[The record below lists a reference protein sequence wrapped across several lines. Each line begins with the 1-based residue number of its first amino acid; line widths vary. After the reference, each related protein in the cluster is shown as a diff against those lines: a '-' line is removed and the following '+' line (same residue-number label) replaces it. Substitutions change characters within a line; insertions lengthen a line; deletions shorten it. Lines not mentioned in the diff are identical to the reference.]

1 MMHDVEY
8 ETDQR
13 NFKVKG
19 VRFLKMCRSVDAD
32 VEIVQVESKRESQR
46 YEKKK
51 PRAAL
56 PPLIPLL
63 TRKKK
68 THCTSSHWSS
78 KFDPLNLSPSE
89 R

>member
-68 THCTSSHWSS
+68 HIAP
-78 KFDPLNLSPSE
+78 PLIGHRNLIL
-89 R
+89 